1 MKQKYNVILDTD
13 IGNSWDD
20 QFALVYLLKNE
31 NLFNIEAITIEPFK
45 HTESES
51 VIDNQKLS
59 YNEILTISKLLN
71 KNIENKIYRFSNNEA
86 VEKIIEI
93 ANKNDKTYI
102 LAIGA
107 LSNISLAIN
116 KNPNIINKIEIIWL
130 GGNSLEYGNNKEFN
144 FMQDTDATFNV
155 INSNINMTIIPARNV
170 AVDLIIKKEELEK
183 RLDMNKEISQ
193 YLCKRFVNDS
203 YYGVKNERVIWDVS
217 VIAYLINKNWFETKE
232 IKGLSLSENLQYYTN
247 SSTATKLIVEKLDNN
262 KIYDD
267 LFEVLDSVK

>member
-20 QFALVYLLKNE
+20 QFALAYLLKNE

-45 HTESES
+45 HTEKES
-51 VIDNQKLS
+51 IIDNQEIS
-59 YNEILTISKLLN
+59 FNEIVTISRLLN
-71 KNIENKIYRFSNNEA
+71 KDIENKIYRFRNNEA

-93 ANKNDKTYI
+93 ATKNDKTYI
-102 LAIGA
+102 LAIGG

-130 GGNSLEYGNNKEFN
+130 GGNSLDYGNNKEFN
-144 FMQDTDATFNV
+144 FMQDIDATFNV

-170 AVDLIIKKEELEK
+170 AIDLMIKLEELEQ
-183 RLDMNKEISQ
+183 RLDINKEISQ
-193 YLCKRFVNDS
+193 YLCKRFANDS
-203 YYGVKNERVIWDVS
+203 YYGIKNERVIWDIS

-232 IKGLSLSENLQYYTN
+232 IKGLNLSENLQYYTN
-247 SSTATKLIVEKLDNN
+247 SSTSTKLIVEKLDNN

-267 LFEVLDSVK
+267 LFEVLNTE